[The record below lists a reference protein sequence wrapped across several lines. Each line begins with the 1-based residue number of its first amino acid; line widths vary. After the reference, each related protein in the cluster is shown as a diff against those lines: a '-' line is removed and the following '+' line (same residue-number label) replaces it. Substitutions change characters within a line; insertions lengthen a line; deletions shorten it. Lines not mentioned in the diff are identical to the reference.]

1 VIDQS
6 ICDIASNCRNEYVVK
21 VVGQV
26 IARPGTMANDAMN
39 TGAIE
44 IIPSSVEILS
54 KSKELPFQIIDN
66 PATSEEQRMKYRY
79 LDLRR
84 RKVLSNIEFRA
95 RMNQWTRT
103 WFSDRGFLEV
113 QTPIFSVSSPE

>member
-1 VIDQS
+1 MV
-6 ICDIASNCRNEYVVK
+6 NN
-21 VVGQV
+21 
-26 IARPGTMANDAMN
+26 MMN

-44 IIPSSVEILS
+44 VIPSSVEIIS

-66 PATSEEQRMKYRY
+66 PATSDEQRMKYRY

-103 WFSDRGFLEV
+103 WFSDK
-113 QTPIFSVSSPE
+113 

>member
-1 VIDQS
+1 MRDRYGITQVSCDPAIVDQS
-6 ICDIASNCRNEYVVK
+6 ICDVAAICRNEYVVK
-21 VVGQV
+21 VIGQV
-26 IARPGTMANDAMN
+26 IARPGTMANDAMS

-44 IIPSSVEILS
+44 IVPSSIEIVS
-54 KSKELPFQIIDN
+54 ISKELPFQIVDN

-95 RMNQWTRT
+95 RMNQWTRNR
-103 WFSDRGFLEV
+103 FSD
-113 QTPIFSVSSPE
+113 Q